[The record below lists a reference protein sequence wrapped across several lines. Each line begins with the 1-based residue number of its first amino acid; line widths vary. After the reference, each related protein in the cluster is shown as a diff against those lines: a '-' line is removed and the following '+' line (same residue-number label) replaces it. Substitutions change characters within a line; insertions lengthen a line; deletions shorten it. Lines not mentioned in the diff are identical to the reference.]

1 MKNKKLYVE
10 LRSQF
15 HRDNHVFFILAI
27 AGSLLSGTL
36 GLGVSWLTGELIDTA
51 SGNGRWSIGEL
62 LVISLFITLFFLAA
76 SYLTYYA
83 KPGYIRKAMQNYK
96 ETVFGKLLDKNIMS
110 FRSESTAT
118 YLSALTND
126 CTSIEANYLDKEF
139 MFIYRV
145 TSFVTSLAMMIYYSP
160 LLTLIAVSVTLLP
173 LLVSLASGKKLSKEE
188 VTVSDR
194 NKSFTATVADCLN
207 GFSVV
212 KSFRA
217 EKPLSELFSAE
228 NTKLENSKCSRSRL
242 QLMISTL
249 GQLSG
254 LIAQVG
260 VFFAGAYLAL
270 SGKGITAGTVM
281 IFVNLMNFVVAPVS
295 EFPGLLA
302 ARKASEALIDKIA
315 GSLEAS
321 SYTGGD
327 SELTKLEKGISVKD
341 VSFGYED
348 GKEVLHDVSCD
359 FEAGKSYA
367 IVGASG
373 SGKST
378 LLKLIMSG
386 ACGAEYSGSI
396 SWDDTDLKDSSSD
409 SFFDQVA
416 SIDQN
421 VFVFNSSI
429 KDNITMFR
437 DFPEEEVNEA
447 IRRSNLKELI
457 EERGTGYLCGESG
470 KALSG
475 GEKQR
480 ISIARSLLKKSSV
493 LVADEITAALDPK
506 TAHKVSSDILDLK
519 GMTRIVVTHSLEESL
534 MRRYDKILVMRDG
547 RIEEQGTF
555 DELMAKKNYFHALFM
570 VTEEPVPEKQAA
582 A

>member
-1 MKNKKLYVE
+1 MTNKNIYVE
-10 LRSQF
+10 LKSQF
-15 HRDNHVFFILAI
+15 HKDNHVFFILTLVGAFF
-27 AGSLLSGTL
+27 SGFL
-36 GLGVSWLTGELIDTA
+36 GLGISWLTGELIDTA

-62 LVISLFITLFFLAA
+62 LVISLVIAAFFLLA

-83 KPGYIRKAMQNYK
+83 KPRYIRKAMQNYK
-96 ETVFGKLLDKNIMS
+96 ETLFSRLTDKNITS

-126 CTSIEANYLDKEF
+126 SVSIETNYLDKEF
-139 MFIYRV
+139 WFIYRV
-145 TSFVTSLAMMIYYSP
+145 TSFITSLAMMIFYSP
-160 LLTLIAVSVTLLP
+160 LLTLIAVGVTLLP
-173 LLVSLASGKKLSKEE
+173 LVVSLISGKKLSREE
-188 VTVSDR
+188 IAVSNR
-194 NKSFTATVADCLN
+194 NKSFTATVSDCLN

-212 KSFRA
+212 KAFRA
-217 EKPLSELFSAE
+217 EKPVTELFSAE
-228 NTKLENSKCSRSRL
+228 NAKLENSKFTRNRL
-242 QLMISTL
+242 QIFISTL
-249 GQLSG
+249 GQLAG
-254 LIAQVG
+254 MIAQVS

-281 IFVNLMNFVVAPVS
+281 IFVNLMNFVVAPVA
-295 EFPGLLA
+295 ELPGLLA
-302 ARKASEALIDKIA
+302 ARKASRALIDKIA
-315 GSLEAS
+315 RSLEES
-321 SYTGGD
+321 TSVEGGT
-327 SELTKLEKGISVKD
+327 ELPALEKAISVKD
-341 VSFGYED
+341 VSFSYEE
-348 GKEVLHDVSCD
+348 GKEVLHDVSFD

-378 LLKLIMSG
+378 LLNLIMSG
-386 ACGAEYSGSI
+386 ACGADYSGSI
-396 SWDDTDLKDSSSD
+396 SWDGLELKDSSSD
-409 SFFDQVA
+409 SFFDQVS

-437 DFPEEEVNEA
+437 DFPEEEVSEA

-457 EERGTGYLCGESG
+457 EERGSGYLCGESG

-480 ISIARSLLKKSSV
+480 ISIARSLLKRSSV
-493 LVADEITAALDPK
+493 LVADEITAALDPQ
-506 TAHKVSSDILDLK
+506 TAYKVSSDILDLT
-519 GMTRIVVTHSLEESL
+519 GLTRIVVTHSLEERL

-555 DELMAKKNYFHALFM
+555 DELMAMKRYFHALFM
-570 VTEEPVPEKQAA
+570 VKV
-582 A
+582 

>member
-1 MKNKKLYVE
+1 MTNKNIYVE
-10 LRSQF
+10 LKSQF
-15 HRDNHVFFILAI
+15 HRDNHVFFILTLVGAFF
-27 AGSLLSGTL
+27 SGFL
-36 GLGVSWLTGELIDTA
+36 GLGISWLTGELIDTA

-62 LVISLFITLFFLAA
+62 LVISLVIAAFFLFA

-83 KPGYIRKAMQNYK
+83 KPRYIRKAMQNYK
-96 ETVFGKLLDKNIMS
+96 ETLFSRLTDKNITS

-126 CTSIEANYLDKEF
+126 SVSIETNYLDKEF
-139 MFIYRV
+139 WFIYRV
-145 TSFVTSLAMMIYYSP
+145 TSFITSLAMMIFYSP
-160 LLTLIAVSVTLLP
+160 LLTLIAVGVTLLP
-173 LLVSLASGKKLSKEE
+173 LVVSLISGKKLSREE
-188 VTVSDR
+188 IAVSNR
-194 NKSFTATVADCLN
+194 NKSFTATVSDCLN

-212 KSFRA
+212 KAFRA
-217 EKPLSELFSAE
+217 EKPVTELFSAE
-228 NTKLENSKCSRSRL
+228 NAKLENSKFTRNRL
-242 QLMISTL
+242 QIFISTL
-249 GQLSG
+249 GQLAG
-254 LIAQVG
+254 MIAQVS

-281 IFVNLMNFVVAPVS
+281 IFVNLMNFVVAPVA
-295 EFPGLLA
+295 ELPGLLA
-302 ARKASEALIDKIA
+302 ARKASRALIDKIA
-315 GSLEAS
+315 RSLEES
-321 SYTGGD
+321 TSVEVG
-327 SELTKLEKGISVKD
+327 SELPALEKAISVKD
-341 VSFGYED
+341 VSFSYEE
-348 GKEVLHDVSCD
+348 GKEVLHDVSFD

-378 LLKLIMSG
+378 LLNLIMSG
-386 ACGAEYSGSI
+386 ACGADYSGSI
-396 SWDDTDLKDSSSD
+396 SWDGLELKDSSSD
-409 SFFDQVA
+409 SFFDQVS

-437 DFPEEEVNEA
+437 DFPEEEVSEA

-457 EERGTGYLCGESG
+457 EERGSGYLCGESG

-480 ISIARSLLKKSSV
+480 ISIARSLLKRSSV
-493 LVADEITAALDPK
+493 LVADEITAALDPQ
-506 TAHKVSSDILDLK
+506 TAYKVSSDILDLT
-519 GMTRIVVTHSLEESL
+519 GLTRIVVTHSLEERL

-555 DELMAKKNYFHALFM
+555 DELMAMKRYFHALFM
-570 VTEEPVPEKQAA
+570 VKV
-582 A
+582 

>member
-1 MKNKKLYVE
+1 MKNKELYVE
-10 LRSQF
+10 LKSQF
-15 HRDNHVFFILAI
+15 HRDNHVNFILSA
-27 AGSLLSGTL
+27 AGSFLSGTL
-36 GLGVSWLTGELIDTA
+36 GLGVSWLTGELIDCA
-51 SGNGRWSIGEL
+51 SGNGRFSIGGL
-62 LVISLFITLFFLAA
+62 LIISLFIALFFLTA
-76 SYLTYYA
+76 SYVTYYA
-83 KPGYIRKAMQNYK
+83 KPRYIRKAMQNYK
-96 ETVFGKLLDKNIMS
+96 EALFGKLLDKNIMS

-126 CTSIEANYLDKEF
+126 CASIEANYLDKEF
-139 MFIYRV
+139 MFIFRV
-145 TSFVTSLAMMIYYSP
+145 TSFVSSLAMMIYYSP
-160 LLTLIAVSVTLLP
+160 FLTLIAVGVTFLP
-173 LLVSLASGKKLSKEE
+173 LLVSLSSGRKMSKAE

-194 NKSFTATVADCLN
+194 NKSFTAAVTDCLN
-207 GFSVV
+207 GFSVI

-217 EKPLSELFSAE
+217 ERPVLDLFSDE
-228 NTKLENSKCSRSRL
+228 NARLENSKCNRARL
-242 QLMISTL
+242 QIFISTL

-254 LIAQVG
+254 LIAQVS

-281 IFVNLMNFVVAPVS
+281 IFVNLMNFVVAPVA
-295 EFPGLLA
+295 ELPGLLA
-302 ARKASEALIDKIA
+302 ARKASRALIDKIA
-315 GSLEAS
+315 GSLEKSTFAE
-321 SYTGGD
+321 GNE
-327 SELTKLEKGISVKD
+327 ELSTLEKGISVKD
-341 VSFGYED
+341 VSFSYED
-348 GKEVLHDVSCD
+348 GKEVLHDVSFD

-378 LLKLIMSG
+378 LLNLIMSG

-396 SWDDTDLKDSSSD
+396 LWDDIDLKDSSSD
-409 SFFDQVA
+409 SFFDQVS

-437 DFPEEEVNEA
+437 DFPDEDVNEA
-447 IRRSNLKELI
+447 IRRSNLNELI
-457 EERGTGYLCGESG
+457 GERGTGLMCGESG

-480 ISIARSLLKKSSV
+480 ISIARSLLKRSSV
-493 LVADEITAALDPK
+493 LVADEIMAALDSQ

-519 GMTRIVVTHSLEESL
+519 GITRIVVTHSLEESL

-547 RIEEQGTF
+547 RIEDQGTF
-555 DELMAKKNYFHALFM
+555 DELMAMKKYFHALYM
-570 VTEEPVPEKQAA
+570 VTV
-582 A
+582 

>member
-1 MKNKKLYVE
+1 MTNKNIYVE
-10 LRSQF
+10 LKSQF
-15 HRDNHVFFILAI
+15 HKDNHVFFILTLVGAFF
-27 AGSLLSGTL
+27 SGFL
-36 GLGVSWLTGELIDTA
+36 GLGISWLTGELIDTA

-62 LVISLFITLFFLAA
+62 LVISLVIAAFFLFA

-83 KPGYIRKAMQNYK
+83 KPRYIRKAMQNYK
-96 ETVFGKLLDKNIMS
+96 ETLFSRLTDKNITS

-126 CTSIEANYLDKEF
+126 SVSIETNYLDKEF
-139 MFIYRV
+139 WFIYRV
-145 TSFVTSLAMMIYYSP
+145 TSFITSLAMMIFYSP
-160 LLTLIAVSVTLLP
+160 LLTLIAVGVTLLP
-173 LLVSLASGKKLSKEE
+173 LVVSLLSGKKLSREE
-188 VTVSDR
+188 IAVSNR
-194 NKSFTATVADCLN
+194 NKSFTATVSDCLN

-212 KSFRA
+212 KAFRA
-217 EKPLSELFSAE
+217 EKPVTELFSAE
-228 NTKLENSKCSRSRL
+228 NAKLENSKFTRNRL
-242 QLMISTL
+242 QIFISTL
-249 GQLSG
+249 GQLAG
-254 LIAQVG
+254 MIAQVS

-281 IFVNLMNFVVAPVS
+281 IFVNLMNFVVAPVA
-295 EFPGLLA
+295 ELPGLLA
-302 ARKASEALIDKIA
+302 ARKASRALIDKIA
-315 GSLEAS
+315 RSLEES
-321 SYTGGD
+321 TSVEGG
-327 SELTKLEKGISVKD
+327 SELPALEKAISVKD
-341 VSFGYED
+341 VSFSYEE
-348 GKEVLHDVSCD
+348 GKEVLHDVSFD

-378 LLKLIMSG
+378 LLNLIMSG
-386 ACGAEYSGSI
+386 ACGADYSGSI
-396 SWDDTDLKDSSSD
+396 SWDGLELKDSSSD
-409 SFFDQVA
+409 SFFDQVS

-437 DFPEEEVNEA
+437 DFPEEEVSEA

-457 EERGTGYLCGESG
+457 EERGSGYLCGESG

-480 ISIARSLLKKSSV
+480 ISIARSLLKRSSV
-493 LVADEITAALDPK
+493 LVADEITAALDPQ
-506 TAHKVSSDILDLK
+506 TAYKVSSDILDLT
-519 GMTRIVVTHSLEESL
+519 GLTRIVVTHSLEERL

-555 DELMAKKNYFHALFM
+555 DELMAMKRYFHALFM
-570 VTEEPVPEKQAA
+570 VKV
-582 A
+582 

>member
-1 MKNKKLYVE
+1 MKNKELYVE
-10 LRSQF
+10 LKSQF
-15 HRDNHVFFILAI
+15 HRDNHVNFILSA
-27 AGSLLSGTL
+27 AGSFLSGTL
-36 GLGVSWLTGELIDTA
+36 GLGVSWLTGELIDCA
-51 SGNGRWSIGEL
+51 SGNGRFSIGGL
-62 LVISLFITLFFLAA
+62 LIISLFIALFFLTA
-76 SYLTYYA
+76 SYVTYYA
-83 KPGYIRKAMQNYK
+83 KPRYIRKAMQNYK
-96 ETVFGKLLDKNIMS
+96 EALFGKLLDKNIMS

-126 CTSIEANYLDKEF
+126 CASIEANYLDKEF
-139 MFIYRV
+139 MFIFRV
-145 TSFVTSLAMMIYYSP
+145 TSFVSSLAMMIYYSP
-160 LLTLIAVSVTLLP
+160 FLTLIAVGVTFLP
-173 LLVSLASGKKLSKEE
+173 LLVSLSSGRKMSKAE
-188 VTVSDR
+188 VTVSDW
-194 NKSFTATVADCLN
+194 NKSFTAAVTDCLN
-207 GFSVV
+207 GFSVI

-217 EKPLSELFSAE
+217 ERPVSDLFSDE
-228 NTKLENSKCSRSRL
+228 NARLENSKCNRARL
-242 QLMISTL
+242 QIFISTL

-254 LIAQVG
+254 LIAQVS

-281 IFVNLMNFVVAPVS
+281 IFVNLMNFVVAPVA
-295 EFPGLLA
+295 ELPGLLA
-302 ARKASEALIDKIA
+302 ARKASRALIDKIA
-315 GSLEAS
+315 GSLEKSTFAEENE
-321 SYTGGD
+321 
-327 SELTKLEKGISVKD
+327 ELSTLEKGISVKD
-341 VSFGYED
+341 VSFSYED
-348 GKEVLHDVSCD
+348 GKEVLHDVSFD

-378 LLKLIMSG
+378 LLNLIMSG

-396 SWDDTDLKDSSSD
+396 LWDDIDLKDSSSD
-409 SFFDQVA
+409 SFFDQVS

-437 DFPEEEVNEA
+437 DFPEEDVNEA
-447 IRRSNLKELI
+447 IRRSNLNELI
-457 EERGTGYLCGESG
+457 GERGTGLMCGESG

-480 ISIARSLLKKSSV
+480 ISIARSLLKRSSV
-493 LVADEITAALDPK
+493 LVADEITAALDSQ

-519 GMTRIVVTHSLEESL
+519 GITRIVVTHSLEESL

-555 DELMAKKNYFHALFM
+555 DELMAMKKYFHALFM
-570 VTEEPVPEKQAA
+570 VTV
-582 A
+582 